1 MKRIARV
8 AAALLLLTGCGNGEP
23 PERAD
28 YMLQWYPRA
37 SSDYGELVPGFKSL
51 AMCRRAGSGKTI
63 ASYGG
68 LVAILTPEG
77 SQVRLPREDGP
88 WFECMSNCRPHMDG
102 SYLLVCKHIV
112 EVRGIETLSPR

>member
-1 MKRIARV
+1 MKIALPFV
-8 AAALLLLTGCGNGEP
+8 AGLLLLMGCGSGHP

-51 AMCRRAGSGKTI
+51 AMCRRAGSGQTI
-63 ASYGG
+63 AAYGG
-68 LVAILTPEG
+68 LVAILTPDG

-88 WFECMSNCRPHMDG
+88 WFECMTKCRPHMEG
-102 SYLLVCKHIV
+102 SYLLVCEHIV
-112 EVRGIETLSPR
+112 EFRGIDTLSPH

>member
-1 MKRIARV
+1 MKRIALV
-8 AAALLLLTGCGNGEP
+8 AAALVLAGCGNGEP

-63 ASYGG
+63 AEYGG
-68 LVAILTPEG
+68 LVAILAPGG
-77 SQVRLPREDGP
+77 SEVRLPRDDGP
-88 WFECMSNCRPHMDG
+88 WFECMTKCRPHMEG
-102 SYLLVCKHIV
+102 SYLLVCQDIV
-112 EVRGIETLSPR
+112 EFRGIDTLSPH

>member
-1 MKRIARV
+1 MKLALPFIAG
-8 AAALLLLTGCGNGEP
+8 LLLLTGCGGGDP

-68 LVAILTPEG
+68 LVAILSPEG
-77 SQVRLPREDGP
+77 TQVRLPRENGP
-88 WFECMSNCRPHMDG
+88 WFECMSACRPHSEG

-112 EVRGIETLSPR
+112 EVRGIDTLSPR